1 MILILLAS
9 ELSVLCIEGYRFFFF
24 FVFFIALTGW
34 LMGSFAASYAK
45 RQEKTSRIHMNHHPT
60 VYLYS

>member
-1 MILILLAS
+1 MHRRV
-9 ELSVLCIEGYRFFFF
+9 SVFFF

-34 LMGSFAASYAK
+34 LMGSFATSYAK